1 MLKEDNT
8 LGGMVICETSEQAR
22 KLYAYFDEIQNELN
36 KNSSNTY
43 YLKAGLILHDS
54 DDKETRKQIIK
65 DFKKNMTVDILIVF
79 NMLLTGFD
87 SSKIKEIIFWKKAK
101 RP

>member
-1 MLKEDNT
+1 MIVT
-8 LGGMVICETSEQAR
+8 T
-22 KLYAYFDEIQNELN
+22 
-36 KNSSNTY
+36 
-43 YLKAGLILHDS
+43 
-54 DDKETRKQIIK
+54 KETRKQIIK

-87 SSKIKEIIFWKKAK
+87 CSKIKEIIFWKKAK